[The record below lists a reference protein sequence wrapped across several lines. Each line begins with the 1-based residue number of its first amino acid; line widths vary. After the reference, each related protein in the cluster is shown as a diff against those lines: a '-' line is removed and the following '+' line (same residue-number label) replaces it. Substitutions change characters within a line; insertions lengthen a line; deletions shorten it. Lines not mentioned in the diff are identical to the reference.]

1 MQLSILSL
9 WVLKKKKT
17 TGGWGK
23 GGENVFFILKAKNFL
38 ELENKLTMQ
47 VCPSIWLSLVLTCQ
61 PNTSLSHTV
70 ANVLLGFKPTVK
82 AGLLKFKKKKKQKS
96 TAVIQPFKSF
106 YVS

>member
-1 MQLSILSL
+1 MSL
-9 WVLKKKKT
+9 HLAVT
-17 TGGWGK
+17 
-23 GGENVFFILKAKNFL
+23 
-38 ELENKLTMQ
+38 
-47 VCPSIWLSLVLTCQ
+47 VLTCQ

-82 AGLLKFKKKKKQKS
+82 AGLLKFKKKKTQKS